1 MQFLNPLF
9 FIGLVA
15 VAIPIAVHLFNFRRY
30 KKVYFSDI
38 SRLEEIAE
46 ETKRQSRIKE
56 RLIMAARI
64 LAIVFLVTAFA
75 RPCIPSRDSAATAGS
90 NLVAVYIDNSF
101 SMEDGTSSGTL
112 LENAKQKAREIA
124 AGYSLSDRFM
134 LITNDLNGSQFSAV
148 SAEEIGGIIDEVQ
161 VSPKSPALSTVA
173 KRISAALNGDHS
185 AAMHSAYF
193 ISDFQKSA
201 ADISNFPHDTLTHSY
216 LVPLKGSVQNNIFID
231 SLAFSAPVFTK
242 GNVVNVSVFVRNSGN
257 EDVDDIPVKLTVND
271 KERAIASA
279 NIARNSKTTV
289 RLQFTIDENEI
300 LNGRVSIADHPI
312 TFDDEMFFS
321 INPTA
326 EIKVLSINEN
336 ADNQYIK
343 HLLGNDSLLRYKSC
357 KSTAAAYEN
366 FGQYNLIIVNE
377 IATFRSGLSDALAT
391 FAQKGGT
398 VLVLP
403 SKGMDVGSFND
414 FAQRTHLPKAGS
426 FVENAVKVSKTN
438 TSHPLFRN
446 VFERSTNDFE
456 QPSVSGYFKA
466 TSSNSTVKEDIMTLA
481 NGDCLLSFSQTG
493 KGGVYVLWA
502 PLEAQFT
509 DFGKTAL
516 FVPTIYNMALF
527 NSSVPAFYHVI
538 GDEIE
543 LTTDFTNNDS
553 PLKIS
558 SLDGATEIIPEMTGT
573 ANGQMMRT
581 HDNLQTAGNYLVTQD
596 GKTLQGI
603 SFNYSRRESEMD
615 FLSEK
620 ELSDAIKALGNSYL
634 SIIKDSGKPLEKLI
648 RDQRE
653 GKPLWHIFI
662 ILSLAMLAAEI
673 CLIKFLK

>member
-9 FIGLVA
+9 FIGLIA

-46 ETKRQSRIKE
+46 ETKRRSRIKE
-56 RLIMAARI
+56 RLILAARI

-75 RPCIPSRDSAATAGS
+75 RPCIPSHDSAASAES

-148 SAEEIGGIIDEVQ
+148 SAEEIGGLIDEVQ

-185 AAMHSAYF
+185 AAQHSAYF

-216 LVPLKGSVQNNIFID
+216 LVPLKGSAQNNIFID
-231 SLAFSAPVFTK
+231 SLAFSGPVFTK
-242 GNVVNVSVFVRNSGN
+242 GNVVNVSVFLRNSGN

-279 NIARNSKTTV
+279 NIARNSEATV
-289 RLQFTIDENEI
+289 KLQFTIDKNEI

-312 TFDDEMFFS
+312 TFDDDMFFS

-326 EIKVLSINEN
+326 EIEVLSINEN
-336 ADNQYIK
+336 TDNQYIK
-343 HLLGNDSLLRYKSC
+343 HLLGNDSLLHYKSC

-377 IATFRSGLSDALAT
+377 ITTFRSGLCDALAT

-414 FAQRTHLPKAGS
+414 FAQRTHMPKAGT

-456 QPSVSGYFKA
+456 QPSAFGYFKA
-466 TSSNSTVKEDIMTLA
+466 TSSNSTIKEDIITLA

-502 PLEAQFT
+502 PLEAKFT

-516 FVPTIYNMALF
+516 FVPTIYNMAMF
-527 NSSVPAFYHVI
+527 SGSVPAFYHVI

-558 SLDGATEIIPEMTGT
+558 SLNGTTEIIPEMAGT
-573 ANGQMMRT
+573 ANGQLMRT
-581 HDNLQTAGNYLVTQD
+581 HDNLQTAGNYFVTQD

-620 ELSDAIKALGNSYL
+620 ELSDATKVLGNSHL
-634 SIIKDSGKPLEKLI
+634 SIIKESGKPLDKLI
-648 RDQRE
+648 RDRRE
-653 GKPLWHIFI
+653 GRPLWHIFI
-662 ILSLAMLAAEI
+662 ILALAMLAAEI
-673 CLIKFLK
+673 CLIRFMK